1 MDLIILLNLTLPV
14 VYSISKE
21 WFLTLRG
28 EKDMDLWGQFWLCS
42 YPTRK
47 VLEALTCSMFE
58 LSPLTALSLAPW
70 SVSSDLCALS
80 PGGAEEFTVG
90 AVGGL
95 VSEERVALQK
105 EKKTKPKDRHLKH
118 SWLPVQPKQH
128 GCYNLIIFIKIIQ
141 ILSFNGFLFNFSF
154 LSIKPLNWHP
164 INIFRVKSPLYFFIN

>member
-118 SWLPVQPKQH
+118 SWLPVQPKQN
-128 GCYNLIIFIKIIQ
+128 GCYLIIFIKIIQ
-141 ILSFNGFLFNFSF
+141 ILSFHIPVLFFFKFSF
-154 LSIKPLNWHP
+154 IAIESLNWHP
-164 INIFRVKSPLYFFIN
+164 INIFLVKYSDL

>member
-21 WFLTLRG
+21 WFLTLSG

-105 EKKTKPKDRHLKH
+105 EKKDQTKR
-118 SWLPVQPKQH
+118 
-128 GCYNLIIFIKIIQ
+128 
-141 ILSFNGFLFNFSF
+141 
-154 LSIKPLNWHP
+154 
-164 INIFRVKSPLYFFIN
+164 

>member
-1 MDLIILLNLTLPV
+1 MAFNL
-14 VYSISKE
+14 KGE
-21 WFLTLRG
+21 NDMNLRG
-28 EKDMDLWGQFWLCS
+28 EFWLCS

-58 LSPLTALSLAPW
+58 LSPLTALSLALW

-80 PGGAEEFTVG
+80 SGGEEEFTVG

-118 SWLPVQPKQH
+118 SQLPVQPKQN
-128 GCYNLIIFIKIIQ
+128 GCYLIIFIKIIQ
-141 ILSFNGFLFNFSF
+141 ILSFHMLFFQFLISCNWI
-154 LSIKPLNWHP
+154 IKLTPN
-164 INIFRVKSPLYFFIN
+164 